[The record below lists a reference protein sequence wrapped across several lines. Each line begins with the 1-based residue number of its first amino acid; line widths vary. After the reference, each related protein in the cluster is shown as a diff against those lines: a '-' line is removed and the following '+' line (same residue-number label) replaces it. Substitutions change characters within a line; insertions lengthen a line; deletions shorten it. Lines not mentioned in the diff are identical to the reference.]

1 MKYLHEELATFFEQP
16 NRITL
21 RDLLKGHVGE
31 SDHLD
36 FKEEWPPPGPKLAR
50 HVLGFANSGGGALV
64 LGVKERDDG
73 SMAATGLPRLADKT
87 VIYDAVTT
95 YLPDGLEFDVRDF
108 RYTESEY
115 DAIKG
120 KMFQV
125 LFVENC
131 PERLPFLADRD
142 GDDIAASVVYVRA
155 GTSTRP
161 ATHEQLQRILNR
173 RIETGHST
181 ERELTLREHLD
192 ELKILYDERRPLSFA
207 ITLAFTADPRDNYG
221 SFVDRMIEAK
231 QRTIEQLL
239 QR

>member
-1 MKYLHEELATFFEQP
+1 
-16 NRITL
+16 
-21 RDLLKGHVGE
+21 
-31 SDHLD
+31 
-36 FKEEWPPPGPKLAR
+36 
-50 HVLGFANSGGGALV
+50 
-64 LGVKERDDG
+64 
-73 SMAATGLPRLADKT
+73 MAATGLPRLADKT

-207 ITLAFTADPRDNYG
+207 IALAFTADPRDNYG
-221 SFVDRMIEAK
+221 RSDRYWLPWSILSASPRATAPRRWPMRRSKPRPIRWTRPPSISSTASLMTTTAGAARRSK
-231 QRTIEQLL
+231 PRG
-239 QR
+239 RARSAS